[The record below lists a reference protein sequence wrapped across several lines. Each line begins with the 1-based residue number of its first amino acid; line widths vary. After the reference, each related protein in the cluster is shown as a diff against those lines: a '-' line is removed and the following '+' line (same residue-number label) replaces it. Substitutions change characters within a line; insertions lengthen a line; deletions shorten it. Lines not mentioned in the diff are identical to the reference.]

1 MQATRKKLKLKPFWE
16 YAPLVACAL
25 LFFIVDLTLP
35 LGVAGAVPYI
45 IIVLA
50 AVWSFKKEW
59 IVITSIICSLLTLIG
74 FLYSPPGSEL
84 WKAVTNRALV
94 LFTILIIAIVGLQRK
109 KMEQKR
115 DDALLEKEKALD
127 DLKILK
133 GLLPICASCKQ
144 IRDDKGHWTQLE
156 HYIHEHS
163 EAEFSHG
170 LCPECARKLYPDLYT
185 HEPDNTKG

>member
-1 MQATRKKLKLKPFWE
+1 
-16 YAPLVACAL
+16 VAL
-25 LFFIVDLTLP
+25 LHST
-35 LGVAGAVPYI
+35 
-45 IIVLA
+45 
-50 AVWSFKKEW
+50 
-59 IVITSIICSLLTLIG
+59 
-74 FLYSPPGSEL
+74 
-84 WKAVTNRALV
+84 
-94 LFTILIIAIVGLQRK
+94 IVGRDASHKEEIKIETVLGICTISRLCPFLFHCGLDASTGSRR
-109 KMEQKR
+109 QKR

-156 HYIHEHS
+156 NYIHEHS

>member
-1 MQATRKKLKLKPFWE
+1 VKPFWE

-94 LFTILIIAIVGLQRK
+94 LFTILIIAIIGLQRK
-109 KMEQKR
+109 KLEQKR